1 MLWQSVSSSKTLAG
15 EIHIQG
21 IHNSEGIDGSGN
33 NDSKVPKQTA
43 LHCCRF
49 RQQVGCCERTEES
62 DWWGRP
68 KTGSLT
74 AVCHVTVSPAEERLL
89 FTLNTECVKIHKQDI
104 RHWLKKWKNKEINR
118 TRNRTFGSP
127 HIVLS
132 ASYSIGYVVHLSH
145 AALLGCCS
153 SWLATRAQRVPHH
166 FVAVAL
172 LYFCYHRGQMLH
184 ENLQLQYHST
194 CPNHIHHGRYIQYVT

>member
-1 MLWQSVSSSKTLAG
+1 MTVKSQNKQRCIVAASDSRLAAASELRRVIDEEDQRRGVWLLCVMLQCLQQKNICYSHGIRSVLKYTSK
-15 EIHIQG
+15 I
-21 IHNSEGIDGSGN
+21 
-33 NDSKVPKQTA
+33 
-43 LHCCRF
+43 F
-49 RQQVGCCERTEES
+49 
-62 DWWGRP
+62 
-68 KTGSLT
+68 
-74 AVCHVTVSPAEERLL
+74 
-89 FTLNTECVKIHKQDI
+89 DI
-104 RHWLKKWKNKEINR
+104 GWKNEKNKEINH

-132 ASYSIGYVVHLSH
+132 ASNSIGYVVHLSH